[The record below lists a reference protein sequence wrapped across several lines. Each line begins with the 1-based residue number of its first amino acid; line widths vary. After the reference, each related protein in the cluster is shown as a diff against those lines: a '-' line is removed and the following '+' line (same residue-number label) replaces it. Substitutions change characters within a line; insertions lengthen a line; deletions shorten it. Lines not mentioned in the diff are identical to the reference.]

1 MQRPGWL
8 TEGASALVSIGGLA
22 LLTGTVTAVGWNSRS
37 VAIAGAA
44 TQADTVPCLDAT
56 TGQTTT
62 VADKA
67 IDNAIAEDWV
77 DWRRLDSISSTPYGD
92 SEVGEELKGIPDL
105 LGALSDA
112 SKRPLVDGRA
122 ILRTVADPTA
132 PTLFAY
138 PGVDELSWADGSQAR
153 TLVGRWRDSAGSL
166 DNATAGSG
174 RPVQLIDL
182 TGVKALT
189 STTAANLL
197 ESILADL
204 SAGGWSNGLTLARN
218 QFVGRPHLAKVW
230 LQCARGAMI
239 RLPQRDTRPDHSRPM
254 LDVIIESASWDVSAD
269 EISIGPRGLVVDGS
283 AVLADHG
290 AEVA

>member
-1 MQRPGWL
+1 MSRCHDGADHHGRRQGDRQRDRR
-8 TEGASALVSIGGLA
+8 GLGR
-22 LLTGTVTAVGWNSRS
+22 L
-37 VAIAGAA
+37 AA
-44 TQADTVPCLDAT
+44 PRLDQLDA
-56 TGQTTT
+56 
-62 VADKA
+62 
-67 IDNAIAEDWV
+67 
-77 DWRRLDSISSTPYGD
+77 YGD

-254 LDVIIESASWDVSAD
+254 LDVIIESAPGMSVLTRSASVPAGSWLMALQFWLTTGRRWPD
-269 EISIGPRGLVVDGS
+269 GLEWTGRV
-283 AVLADHG
+283 
-290 AEVA
+290 